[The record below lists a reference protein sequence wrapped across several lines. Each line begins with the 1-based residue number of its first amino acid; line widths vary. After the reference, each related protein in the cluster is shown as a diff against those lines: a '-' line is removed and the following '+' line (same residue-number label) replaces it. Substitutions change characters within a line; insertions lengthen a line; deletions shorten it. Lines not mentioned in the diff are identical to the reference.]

1 MEFISKE
8 KKRQVIGVTIFYVLL
23 IFLTAFF
30 LYLRG
35 INTLLPIYVFN
46 VGLDILS
53 MTMGY
58 VLFICCII
66 DVQKNGTNLRY
77 LLMLLNAAYIA
88 CFTDAGA
95 WLVDGIPS
103 LRLLNI
109 ADNTL
114 YYMCAPLEACFFWLY
129 TMTYLGLDNK
139 IVRFLGRIVV
149 LGLVI
154 PIVLRFVNLFTG
166 IYFIVTP
173 EGIYERSTYYIF
185 SMFYSF
191 FALISALAAV
201 IIERKKLQK
210 FQIYTFFIYAIAPI
224 TVGII
229 SAAIYGLSL
238 TPSVVTLSIF
248 LMYGI
253 LNVSQGREKAV
264 ADRDLA
270 LASSIQ
276 ENVLPKTFPY
286 LPDRKEFDLYA
297 SMNPAKEVGGDFYDF
312 FMVDDDHLCLVIAD
326 VSGKGIPA
334 ALFMMVSRTLI
345 KNRALLGEEPEKVL
359 YEVNNQLC
367 ENNEAELFVTV
378 WMAVISLST
387 GKGFAVN
394 AGHEHPALRHKDGL
408 FELVSYKHSMAVAAM
423 ENIKFKQHEFQLA
436 PGDTLFVYTDGVAEA
451 TNSSDEL
458 FGTER
463 MINSL
468 NSVPGATPEMLLVN
482 MTSSIDS
489 FVKDAKQFD
498 DITMLAFTYN
508 GP

>member
-1 MEFISKE
+1 
-8 KKRQVIGVTIFYVLL
+8 
-23 IFLTAFF
+23 
-30 LYLRG
+30 
-35 INTLLPIYVFN
+35 
-46 VGLDILS
+46 
-53 MTMGY
+53 
-58 VLFICCII
+58 
-66 DVQKNGTNLRY
+66 
-77 LLMLLNAAYIA
+77 
-88 CFTDAGA
+88 
-95 WLVDGIPS
+95 
-103 LRLLNI
+103 
-109 ADNTL
+109 
-114 YYMCAPLEACFFWLY
+114 
-129 TMTYLGLDNK
+129 
-139 IVRFLGRIVV
+139 
-149 LGLVI
+149 
-154 PIVLRFVNLFTG
+154 
-166 IYFIVTP
+166 
-173 EGIYERSTYYIF
+173 
-185 SMFYSF
+185 
-191 FALISALAAV
+191 
-201 IIERKKLQK
+201 
-210 FQIYTFFIYAIAPI
+210 
-224 TVGII
+224 
-229 SAAIYGLSL
+229 
-238 TPSVVTLSIF
+238 
-248 LMYGI
+248 
-253 LNVSQGREKAV
+253 
-264 ADRDLA
+264 
-270 LASSIQ
+270 
-276 ENVLPKTFPY
+276 
-286 LPDRKEFDLYA
+286 
-297 SMNPAKEVGGDFYDF
+297 MNPAKEVGGDFYDF

-423 ENIKFKQHEFQLA
+423 ENVKFKQHEFQLA